1 MREVREKVLVLA
13 LETATIVSGV
23 AVATEERLLA
33 EVTAARLTH
42 SETLQPHIELALE
55 MAGVSRSEVEAVAVS
70 LGPGSFTGLRIGL
83 AAAKAMAYAWNVP
96 LLGVPTLA
104 ALAAQFPVP
113 GARVVSLI
121 DAQKGSAYMAAYEWG
136 EDGLIERERAA
147 IYSLD
152 EVLARCAAMP
162 GRVLLTGDIAQK
174 KLAKR
179 DDLPT
184 NVQLAPPDMIL
195 PRAAAVARLGIKQL
209 KSGDAGS
216 VMAMEPIY
224 IRRSEAEVLWEKR
237 QKKAGL

>member
-1 MREVREKVLVLA
+1 MVLA

-55 MAGVSRSEVEAVAVS
+55 MAGVSRAEVEAVSVS

-136 EDGLIERERAA
+136 EDGLIEREGAA

-162 GRVLLTGDIAQK
+162 GLVLLAGDIAQK

-179 DDLPT
+179 DDLPS
-184 NVQLAPPDMIL
+184 NVRLAPPDMIL

-237 QKKAGL
+237 QKKAAL

>member
-1 MREVREKVLVLA
+1 MLVLA

-55 MAGVSRSEVEAVAVS
+55 MAGVSRAEVEAVAVS

-113 GARVVSLI
+113 GARVVPLI

-136 EDGLIERERAA
+136 EAGLIERERAA
-147 IYSLD
+147 IYSSA
-152 EVLARCAAMP
+152 EVLARCAATP
-162 GRVLLTGDIAQK
+162 GRVLPTGA
-174 KLAKR
+174 
-179 DDLPT
+179 
-184 NVQLAPPDMIL
+184 LAP
-195 PRAAAVARLGIKQL
+195 
-209 KSGDAGS
+209 
-216 VMAMEPIY
+216 
-224 IRRSEAEVLWEKR
+224 
-237 QKKAGL
+237 

>member
-33 EVTAARLTH
+33 EVTAAQLTH